1 MAAVQTGRIIV
12 IADAA
17 FRASLA
23 ERFAHAGAAASIEAA
38 PPDASDEWPDAYVI
52 DAAFAAPAPLV
63 EELRRRGFAAPI
75 VLIADAESAP
85 CPGADAVLIRPLR
98 IGDLRGALVAAPLRI
113 GDWRLHGQNLVSPS
127 QAQLRLTEKEAAI
140 LARLARAG
148 GQPVGRATLLR
159 DVWGYGADLPTR
171 ALEAHIYRLRR
182 KLDSDARHPLQLETT
197 PEGYRIGAACRD
209 RNRG

>member
-12 IADAA
+12 VADAA
-17 FRASLA
+17 FRTSLA
-23 ERFAHAGAAASIEAA
+23 ERFAHAGAADTIEPG
-38 PPDASDEWPDAYVI
+38 PPDAMEGDWPDAYVI
-52 DAAFAAPAPLV
+52 DAAFAPPAPLV
-63 EELRRRGFAAPI
+63 ERLRAHGFAAPI
-75 VLIADAESAP
+75 VLIADAEGAP

-98 IGDLRGALVAAPLRI
+98 LDELRGALAAAPLRI

-127 QAQLRLTEKEAAI
+127 REQLRLTEKEAAI

-148 GQPVGRATLLR
+148 GRPVGRATLLR

-182 KLDSDARHPLQLETT
+182 KLERDPRHPALLQTT
-197 PEGYRIGAACRD
+197 PDGYRICAACRD
-209 RNRG
+209 